1 MIGIATTITSPA
13 FLLQKN
19 HSFCLLLLFIL
30 CHCIIPSLS
39 VPLGQERRNFAPC
52 WPCRYVDYHYNEI
65 GYLFAACNLYESL
78 YSSLSLSVSL
88 LTQQTQSAR
97 DLRVGGLGLP
107 AVYIDTEGAFSAQRF
122 VWLGEPLLYLTLVR
136 CARLHELIY
145 ISPTLSLAAWQIL
158 LDLAIPMSL
167 QMLMPCRLSPLT

>member
-78 YSSLSLSVSL
+78 YSSPSLSLYLSSPNKRSL
-88 LTQQTQSAR
+88 PEICAW
-97 DLRVGGLGLP
+97 VGLG
-107 AVYIDTEGAFSAQRF
+107 F
-122 VWLGEPLLYLTLVR
+122 LLYTSTRKALLAHNGLCGWGSRSFILRLFVVR
-136 CARLHELIY
+136 VYTSLYTFHQPYLWQLGRYCS
-145 ISPTLSLAAWQIL
+145 IS
-158 LDLAIPMSL
+158 
-167 QMLMPCRLSPLT
+167 LSP